1 MIRFKYGDKRVK
13 QNLKKLIEEYNDI
26 RNLNCNKIDIDA
38 VVDSR
43 NYYSHFMN
51 KSKKPRTLDGYE
63 LFCQTRRLKDLLICC
78 MLSFIGF
85 SHDEINKLMT
95 KSEYSFYAPQ

>member
-1 MIRFKYGDKRVK
+1 
-13 QNLKKLIEEYNDI
+13 
-26 RNLNCNKIDIDA
+26 
-38 VVDSR
+38 
-43 NYYSHFMN
+43 MN
-51 KSKKPRTLDGYE
+51 KSKKPRTIDGYE